1 MVDSAFFIKKHL
13 PVGFRDI
20 SGLPFFG
27 QAHDL
32 VSNKHLDI
40 ITGWERPFIQ
50 IWPTFYSEIIL
61 NLAFLDV
68 P

>member
-13 PVGFRDI
+13 PVGFRDV

-40 ITGWERPFIQ
+40 TGWERPFIQ
-50 IWPTFYSEIIL
+50 Y
-61 NLAFLDV
+61 LALLL